1 MENWAEE
8 CDVRVS
14 REVVGLLDREFRS
27 RREPERACTGNLA
40 TETLLKVE
48 VYVESR
54 FPSRCAWARLFWVVL
69 RPEDWQPTQCADREL
84 RG

>member
-1 MENWAEE
+1 MENWAEN
-8 CDVRVS
+8 CDVRAS
-14 REVVGLLDREFRS
+14 SEVVGLLVRALRS

-54 FPSRCAWARLFWVVL
+54 FSSRCTWARLFWVVL
-69 RPEDWQPTQCADREL
+69 
-84 RG
+84 